1 MGQHSRGH
9 RSEAP
14 GAVRYDCSG
23 GAWLAETL
31 PPMTVGFIDFWFL
44 ILIAALL
51 ALLLWRIFPRWFS
64 KTGRSGQFILPL
76 GMKLRQEPLLTEK
89 ELMLYN
95 LIRLAVQDRYL
106 LFAQVPLWS
115 FLSIEETG
123 NLRTQVLRHLA
134 LKRADFILVHPG
146 SRTVVQIEED
156 SSGAPDS
163 ATKGREVQRAVQ
175 AAGIRITTLKAQ
187 QTYTVQQLEELL

>member
-1 MGQHSRGH
+1 
-9 RSEAP
+9 
-14 GAVRYDCSG
+14 
-23 GAWLAETL
+23 
-31 PPMTVGFIDFWFL
+31 MTVGFIDFWFL

-51 ALLLWRIFPRWFS
+51 ALLLWRISPRWFL

-76 GMKLRQEPLLTEK
+76 GTKLRQEPLLTER

-146 SRTVVQIEED
+146 SRMVEQVVQIEED
-156 SSGAPDS
+156 SSGDPDS

-175 AAGIRITTLKAQ
+175 AAGIRMTTLKAQ
-187 QTYTVQQLEELL
+187 QTYTVQQLEELLGVSDPL